1 MAAKKQ
7 TIAKG
12 TVKKEDVPTVVAKIN
27 RLVNREDNNIKAIT
41 SVNIGG
47 AFAVHGIKVIDSPK
61 GLFVSMPSNS
71 YVDREGRTQYSDICH
86 PITAEAR
93 TELIDTV
100 KEAYEQALEE
110 QQTEEE
116 AEEEAETEVQG
127 QGQSQQM

>member
-1 MAAKKQ
+1 MRFRELKSLF
-7 TIAKG
+7 TKG
-12 TVKKEDVPTVVAKIN
+12 
-27 RLVNREDNNIKAIT
+27 
-41 SVNIGG
+41 
-47 AFAVHGIKVIDSPK
+47 AVCLHAVER
-61 GLFVSMPSNS
+61 